1 MHLMIK
7 ITSLN
12 THKAKDKR
20 LRKTLLAKIYIVNI
34 N

>member
-7 ITSLN
+7 IISLN

-20 LRKTLLAKIYIVNI
+20 LRKTLLAKIYIVKI
-34 N
+34 D

>member
-7 ITSLN
+7 IISLN
-12 THKAKDKR
+12 THKAKDKL
-20 LRKTLLAKIYIVNI
+20 LRKTLFAKIYIVNI